1 MLPEQ
6 SDFTSQSISQLQVP
20 SSQVPWELQSLSIKQ
35 TNAREIKII
44 KGPYSDNLQNIHS
57 IECNYCG
64 AFQKLVRTRYQVF
77 PLNFDAELT
86 VTISK

>member
-35 TNAREIKII
+35 TNAREIKIM
-44 KGPYSDNLQNIHS
+44 KNPYLIIGKYSLI
-57 IECNYCG
+57 
-64 AFQKLVRTRYQVF
+64 
-77 PLNFDAELT
+77 
-86 VTISK
+86 

>member
-35 TNAREIKII
+35 KNAREIKII
-44 KGPYSDNLQNIHS
+44 KEPYPDNYKIFIHL
-57 IECNYCG
+57 N
-64 AFQKLVRTRYQVF
+64 VF
-77 PLNFDAELT
+77 IVKYFKSWL
-86 VTISK
+86 

>member
-35 TNAREIKII
+35 INATEIKII
-44 KGPYSDNLQNIHS
+44 KDPYLIIGKYSFI
-57 IECNYCG
+57 
-64 AFQKLVRTRYQVF
+64 
-77 PLNFDAELT
+77 
-86 VTISK
+86 